1 MALCGR
7 DWNLSVDS
15 LIRLFVVKY
24 FVLSMFAFQ
33 DDIIFFLSK
42 VNYNYVNNLLN
53 LVVTPVYFLPMLCH
67 FLTFAIFFS
76 CWKSPTSEN

>member
-42 VNYNYVNNLLN
+42 VNHNYDKDLLN
-53 LVVTPVYFLPMLCH
+53 LAVAPVHFIPMLIH
-67 FLTFAIFFS
+67 LLMFAIFFS